1 MGRELIAV
9 RVYVSFQDVGH
20 GIRDYCMHH
29 SIRTIEE
36 YRKPFGHLYHVD
48 YILFLFGAQGQSVG
62 FYPPATN
69 KFEAHKMI
77 SFFAFDCRWLPNR
90 SRTCHAAT
98 GMILYHCGD
107 QPASSSVCPFLW
119 WPLHV
124 KREYYERLTKLNAR
138 CINWHW
144 ILQQHFRSVRLVAES
159 NASAYEWHCEI
170 GHGPLHRRLC
180 TGWLFRLCCIQQ
192 SDFLRQR
199 NVVFLNIAG

>member
-1 MGRELIAV
+1 MCLSRTWVMVFVTIVCIIPLGLLKNIESLSAICTTSIIFYFCLV
-9 RVYVSFQDVGH
+9 LKVSQSD
-20 GIRDYCMHH
+20 
-29 SIRTIEE
+29 SIRQ
-36 YRKPFGHLYHVD
+36 R
-48 YILFLFGAQGQSVG
+48 Q
-62 FYPPATN
+62 TN
-69 KFEAHKMI
+69 FEARKMI
-77 SFFAFDCRWLPNR
+77 SSFAFDCRWLPNR
-90 SRTCHAAT
+90 SRTCHAAI